1 MQQGFPTIIIV
12 GGDEEESLAYSEGC
26 FIQVGKYRILC
37 KRHVLLSD
45 TIIGVLFLQNLKYI
59 Q

>member
-12 GGDEEESLAYSEGC
+12 GGDEEESLAYFDGC

-37 KRHVLLSD
+37 KSHVLLSD
-45 TIIGVLFLQNLKYI
+45 TIIGVLFLQNL
-59 Q
+59 